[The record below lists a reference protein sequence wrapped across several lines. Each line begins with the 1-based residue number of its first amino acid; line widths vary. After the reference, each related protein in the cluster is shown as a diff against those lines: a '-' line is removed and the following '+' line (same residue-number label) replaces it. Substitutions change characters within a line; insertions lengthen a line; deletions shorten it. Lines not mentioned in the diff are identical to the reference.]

1 MAQDEA
7 AMVATAQDDGQNI
20 GQEDDGPED
29 DVAKRS
35 LAPEGRGA
43 GLEERSLY
51 RERRCQAGGDKPGA
65 RGEQV
70 RRQGEDKGWALN
82 HHASLA
88 AQPCAARVD
97 RPLQISARRVVVN
110 SPGEESPC
118 MHAPV
123 KKWSPN
129 VVMICRRVSP

>member
-29 DVAKRS
+29 DMAKRS
-35 LAPEGRGA
+35 LAPEERGA
-43 GLEERSLY
+43 GRRRRGCLY

-65 RGEQV
+65 RGEEV

-88 AQPCAARVD
+88 AQPCAALVY
-97 RPLQISARRVVVN
+97 RPLQTSAGRVVEEI
-110 SPGEESPC
+110 PGESPC
-118 MHAPV
+118 MHAQV
-123 KKWSPN
+123 QQRSPN
-129 VVMICRRVSP
+129 VVIIYCRLPA